1 MDMLFTHF
9 GISGPAALRCS
20 QFVVKT
26 MKKFKMR
33 AVEMSIDAL
42 PEENSEQLFQ
52 RMMKQMKEEPKKGIK
67 NVLKGYVPERYFLF
81 LLERNGIDGS
91 EQAGQVSHEKIR
103 ALVKDFKEFKVT
115 VNGTQP
121 LEKAFVTGGGV
132 SVKEIHPKEMASKL
146 MNGLYFCGE
155 VLDIHGYTG
164 GYNIT
169 SALVTGRIA
178 GTTAGQN
185 AKVRY

>member
-1 MDMLFTHF
+1 
-9 GISGPAALRCS
+9 
-20 QFVVKT
+20 
-26 MKKFKMR
+26 
-33 AVEMSIDAL
+33 MSIDTL

-52 RMMKQMKEEPKKGIK
+52 RMLKQMKEDPKKGIK

-81 LLERNGIDGS
+81 LLEKNEIDVS

-103 ALVKDFKEFKVT
+103 ALVKDFKEFTVN
-115 VNGTQP
+115 VNGTQSI
-121 LEKAFVTGGGV
+121 EKAFVTGGGV
-132 SVKEIHPKEMASKL
+132 SVKEINPKEMSSKFT
-146 MNGLYFCGE
+146 NGLYFCGE

-178 GTTAGQN
+178 GTTAGEN
-185 AKVRY
+185 AKMQY